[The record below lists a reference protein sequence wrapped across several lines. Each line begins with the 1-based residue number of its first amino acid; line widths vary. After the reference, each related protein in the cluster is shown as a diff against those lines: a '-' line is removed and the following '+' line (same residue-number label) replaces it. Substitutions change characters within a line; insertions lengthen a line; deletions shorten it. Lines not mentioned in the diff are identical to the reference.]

1 MRAADPDFA
10 ADVVSV
16 IQESIQDLSPWLLWA
31 QQVPTL
37 EEEEEILRSSLE
49 RFQAREEF
57 RYYLFERSSGAFVG
71 VCGMVPFDWRVPR
84 FDIGY
89 WVRSSFSRKGY
100 ITEVAGALTDLCFE
114 RFGARRVQIRMSTR
128 NERSAKVP
136 ERLGF
141 QLEGVLRNDSLHPDG
156 SPRDT
161 KGYTRLAPSST

>member
-1 MRAADPDFA
+1 MRAADPSFA
-10 ADVVSV
+10 ADVVSAL
-16 IQESIQDLSPWLLWA
+16 QESIQDLRPWLVWA

-37 EEEEEILRSSLE
+37 EEEEEVLRSSLE
-49 RFQAREEF
+49 RFEAREEF
-57 RYYLFERSSGAFVG
+57 RYYLFERNSGAFVG
-71 VCGMVPFDWRVPR
+71 VCGVVPLDWRVPK

-89 WVRSSFSRKGY
+89 WVRSSFGRKGY
-100 ITEVAGALTDLCFE
+100 ITEAAGTLTDLCFKHL
-114 RFGARRVQIRMSTR
+114 GARRVQIRMSAC

-161 KGYTRLAPSST
+161 KVYARLAPR